1 MLTCPWHDIKNWWWL
16 HSCRI
21 SLFNC
26 STPQRTGHI
35 VLFPFWITFKHPLQ
49 STVMLYTT
57 CTFVL
62 EFISFQRS
70 TQIFSS
76 CPFSPKE
83 LHVHVQSLASP
94 HLFRDYMSPHTIRV
108 LLQLDAAENFTKYG
122 TRFPENCARCLSRPE
137 VWLGFIIVFVLSFLV
152 I

>member
-1 MLTCPWHDIKNWWWL
+1 M
-16 HSCRI
+16 I
-21 SLFNC
+21 SKINDDFIFAGFHC
-26 STPQRTGHI
+26 STAQPHKELDIQFCFLSGSWLNI
-35 VLFPFWITFKHPLQ
+35 PLQ

-62 EFISFQRS
+62 EFISFQKS

-76 CPFSPKE
+76 CPSLPKE

-94 HLFRDYMSPHTIRV
+94 HLFRDYMSPHTIKV